1 MTISHF
7 VIKVRSG
14 HPSKFRKN
22 WVIVLGNEKM
32 YQLRRQRGLTQRQV
46 AEAVGIRQSAYA
58 MIESGHRHPRKA
70 IEKRLA
76 DFFGGA
82 GSSYRRRRKRRF
94 LSWQSWPCS

>member
-1 MTISHF
+1 
-7 VIKVRSG
+7 
-14 HPSKFRKN
+14 
-22 WVIVLGNEKM
+22 M

-76 DFFGGA
+76 DFFGVTVDELFFAPSNHETRLKGKNEPA
-82 GSSYRRRRKRRF
+82 DEDA
-94 LSWQSWPCS
+94 PE